1 MGIASG
7 ITQQKLS
14 LSALATRYFMAG
26 LVIMVLRGI
35 ITEQISVY
43 LNQKKEGQKPTEE
56 AVAEE
61 KKAQD
66 GVDRFFYRQ
75 IKGSMSFYV

>member
-1 MGIASG
+1 
-7 ITQQKLS
+7 
-14 LSALATRYFMAG
+14 
-26 LVIMVLRGI
+26 MVLRGI

-61 KKAQD
+61 KKDALKQ
-66 GVDRFFYRQ
+66 Q
-75 IKGSMSFYV
+75 